1 MEKNEQQKLKFRKA
15 AYRAI
20 SRSTLNLKKDY
31 KLERKLKELKS
42 PGPLMKK
49 YFEKWNYEVFDGER
63 EILTRVFLNKGEEEN
78 TIVYFH
84 GGGWATETIDSYNST
99 CMFLAKHT
107 NSMVISVEYRLAPE
121 NPFPAGFDDCY
132 NVAKFAYE
140 KHQEG
145 ALPGKF
151 VLMGDSAGGN
161 LAAAV
166 SQKARD
172 TGEFMPEYQI
182 LLYPAVYWDYSQN
195 SPFPSVLENGEDY
208 ILTRKRISDY
218 MDLYRG
224 GVDCNDNPYFAPL
237 VAKDFSNQPKTM
249 LIVAEFDPLRD
260 EGTAYA
266 QKLKEAGNL
275 VKYYRM
281 KDALHGFISLGPLNP
296 FVQKTYRLV
305 NLFLDD
311 YEREVACIKDKL

>member
-1 MEKNEQQKLKFRKA
+1 MHKSNKKVDFKRA

-20 SRSTLNLKKDY
+20 SKSTLNLKKDY

-42 PGPLMKK
+42 PGPMMMKI
-49 YFEKWNYEVFDGER
+49 FEKWNYEVFDGER
-63 EILTRVFLNKGEEEN
+63 EILTRVFKNKDEEQN

-107 NSMVISVEYRLAPE
+107 NSLVISVEYRLAPE
-121 NPFPAGFDDCY
+121 NPFPAGLEDCY
-132 NVAKFAYE
+132 CVAKFAYE

-145 ALPGKF
+145 LLPGKF

-166 SQKARD
+166 SLMARD
-172 TGEFMPEYQI
+172 KGEFFPEYQI
-182 LLYPAVYWDYSQN
+182 LLYPAVNWDYSEN
-195 SPFPSVLENGEDY
+195 SPFPSVHENGEDY
-208 ILTRKRISDY
+208 ILTRKRINDY
-218 MDLYRG
+218 MSLYRSG
-224 GVDCNDNPYFAPL
+224 EEDNNNPYFAPL

-249 LIVAEFDPLRD
+249 VIVAEFDPLRD

-266 QKLKEAGNL
+266 QKLREAGNL

-281 KDALHGFISLGPLNP
+281 KDALHGFISLGPLNQH
-296 FVQKTYRLV
+296 VQKTYKLV
-305 NLFLDD
+305 NVFLND
-311 YEREVACIKDKL
+311 YEREVQCIKDKL